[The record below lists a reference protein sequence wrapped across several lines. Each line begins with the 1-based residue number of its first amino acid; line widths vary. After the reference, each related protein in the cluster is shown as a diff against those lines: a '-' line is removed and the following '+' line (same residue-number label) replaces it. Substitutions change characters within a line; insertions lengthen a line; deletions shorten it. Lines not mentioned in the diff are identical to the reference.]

1 VFRRKTAGAPDGTAQ
16 DSQGDKSSGAAET
29 TKTAR
34 SPAET
39 AKGRPTPKRSEAERG
54 RRQPLGGP
62 SSRSQGG
69 RKSSSGTP
77 AGKTDRAG
85 KYDAMKRGEDWALPQ
100 KDKGP
105 VKALARDYV
114 DSKRRLSEYYMY
126 VLFLLLAVV
135 FIRKSQLQNLISPLI
150 LVLALVVAVEG
161 WFTNRRLRQLIAE
174 RLPGASTRG
183 VTRYAIM
190 RGLQIRKLRMPAPR
204 IRPGDDF

>member
-16 DSQGDKSSGAAET
+16 DSQGDKSPGTTET
-29 TKTAR
+29 TKTVR
-34 SPAET
+34 SPAEA

-54 RRQPLGGP
+54 RRQPLGGQGG
-62 SSRSQGG
+62 RSQGG
-69 RKSSSGTP
+69 RTSSSAP
-77 AGKTDRAG
+77 AGKVDRAR
-85 KYDAMKRGEDWALPQ
+85 KYDAMKAGEEWALAQ
-100 KDKGP
+100 KDRGP

-126 VLFLLLAVV
+126 VLFILLAVV
-135 FIRKSQLQNLISPLI
+135 FIRKSQLQTFVSPLI

-161 WFTNRRLRQLIAE
+161 WFTNRRLRQLITE
-174 RLPGASTRG
+174 RLPGESTRG

-204 IRPGDDF
+204 IRPGEKF

>member
-16 DSQGDKSSGAAET
+16 DSQGGTSPGSAET

-34 SPAET
+34 SPAEA

-54 RRQPLGGP
+54 RRQSLGKSGGSGRR
-62 SSRSQGG
+62 SSGG
-69 RKSSSGTP
+69 GTP
-77 AGKTDRAG
+77 ASKTDRAG

-100 KDKGP
+100 KDRGP

-114 DSKRRLSEYYMY
+114 DSRRRLSEYYMY
-126 VLFLLLAVV
+126 VLVLLLAVV

-150 LVLALVVAVEG
+150 LVLALVVVVEG
-161 WFTNRRLRQLIAE
+161 WFTNRHLRRLIAE
-174 RLPGASTRG
+174 RLPGESTRG

-204 IRPGDDF
+204 IHPGDKF

>member
-1 VFRRKTAGAPDGTAQ
+1 VFRRKSAGAPDGTAQ
-16 DSQGDKSSGAAET
+16 DSQGDKRPGSAET

-34 SPAET
+34 SPAEA

-62 SSRSQGG
+62 AGRKTSGGSSRP
-69 RKSSSGTP
+69 P
-77 AGKTDRAG
+77 AKVDRAR
-85 KYDAMKRGEDWALPQ
+85 KYDAMKAGEEWALAA

-114 DSKRRLSEYYMY
+114 DSRRLLSEYYMY
-126 VLFLLLAVV
+126 VLILLLAVV
-135 FIRKSQLQNLISPLI
+135 FIRKSQLQTLISPLI
-150 LVLALVVAVEG
+150 LVLAIVVAVEG
-161 WFTNRRLRQLIAE
+161 WFTNRRLRKLIAE
-174 RLPGASTRG
+174 RLPGESTRG

-204 IRPGDDF
+204 VRPGEKI

>member
-16 DSQGDKSSGAAET
+16 DSQGDKSPGTTET

-34 SPAET
+34 SPAEA

-54 RRQPLGGP
+54 RRQSLG
-62 SSRSQGG
+62 SSGGRSQGG
-69 RKSSSGTP
+69 RRGSGGTP

-85 KYDAMKRGEDWALPQ
+85 KYEAMKRGEDWALPQ

-114 DSKRRLSEYYMY
+114 DSKRLLSEYSMY
-126 VLFLLLAVV
+126 VLVLLLAVV

-161 WFTNRRLRQLIAE
+161 WFTNRRLRKLIAE
-174 RLPGASTRG
+174 RLPGESTRG
-183 VTRYAIM
+183 VGRYVIM

-204 IRPGDDF
+204 IHPGDKF